1 VSGVENRVWLIGA
14 LTFLWVLVTLYGVY
28 RPRQRKSYE
37 RLRELI
43 VSEEDVVAPEPEA
56 VEKPFFERV
65 IKPLLQKSSK
75 NPRLALKGH
84 NLELIR
90 QNLMYAGKPGNMTPE
105 EFYFLKIGAALLLP
119 AVVFIINLFSPS
131 VFGFLLM
138 VVMGIAGYIVPDFWL
153 NRKVKSRQQAITK
166 EILNFVDIMA
176 ISTEAGLAINDAIKR
191 VCDHMQGVLSQE
203 WRRTW
208 YEISAGKRRADA
220 LLDLAERNG
229 VDDLTQ
235 LVNAILQAE
244 RYGTPI
250 ARILRIQAQQLRNQR
265 RHRVQEKAQTATV
278 KIIFPILVF
287 IFAPMMIILVGP
299 ALLNLVKGLLF

>member
-1 VSGVENRVWLIGA
+1 MENGVWLIGA
-14 LTFLWVLVTLYGVY
+14 LTFLWVVVTLYGVY

-43 VSEEDVVAPEPEA
+43 ISDEDVVAPEPEV
-56 VEKPFFERV
+56 VEKPFLERV
-65 IKPLLQKSSK
+65 IKPLLQKPAK
-75 NPRLALKGH
+75 FNKRLAVKGH

-90 QNLMYAGKPGNMTPE
+90 QRLMYAGKPGNLTPE
-105 EFYFLKIGAALLLP
+105 EFYFLKIGLTLLLP
-119 AVVFIINLFSPS
+119 AIVFIINLFSPS

-138 VVMGIAGYIVPDFWL
+138 VILGIVGYIGPDVWL
-153 NRKVKSRQQAITK
+153 NQKIKARQRAIIK

-176 ISTEAGLAINDAIKR
+176 ISTEAGLAISDAIKR

-220 LLDLAERNG
+220 LLGLAERNG

-235 LVNAILQAE
+235 LINAILQAE

-250 ARILRIQAQQLRNQR
+250 ARTLRIQAQQLRSQR
-265 RHRVQEKAQTATV
+265 RHRAQEKAQAATV
-278 KIIFPILVF
+278 KIIFPILIF
-287 IFAPMMIILVGP
+287 IFVPMMIILVGP
-299 ALLNLVKGLLF
+299 ALLNLVKGLVL